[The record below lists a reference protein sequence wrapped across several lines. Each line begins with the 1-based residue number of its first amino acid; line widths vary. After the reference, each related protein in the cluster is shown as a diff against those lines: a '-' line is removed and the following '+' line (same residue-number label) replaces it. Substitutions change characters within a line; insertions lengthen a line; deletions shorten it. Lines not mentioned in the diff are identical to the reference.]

1 MDIFIA
7 RQPIFNKKRE
17 IYAYELLF
25 RDGIDNLFPDIDGDL
40 ATSRV
45 LSQTFFNT
53 GIEKITG
60 GKKAFINFSRE
71 LLVSKIPLMFP
82 SNLTSI
88 EVLESVE
95 PDESL
100 IESCHQL
107 KQKGFSIVLDD
118 FVYQQSLDKLIKEAD
133 LIKIDFQKSSR
144 AKIEEDIEQL
154 SSFDITLIA
163 EKVETFEE
171 LNEALEMGFSY
182 FQGYFF
188 CKPQILRE
196 KDVPPIKSNLL
207 DIIAELNNRDFCI
220 KTLQNLIERDV
231 GVSYKLL
238 RHLNS
243 PYYRTLCEINSVRH
257 AIVLLGERSIRQ
269 FLSVIIMSGLSSDK
283 PDELTRNS
291 IIRAKFCQQLGNT
304 GGIRPNPSE
313 LFTLGLFSHIDA
325 ILDNNME
332 KILKSLPLT
341 DRIKHALMEQDSDLR
356 DYLELV
362 ICYER
367 GNWSDVIKSASSLNI
382 SPDKISK
389 IYIDALHWADSF
401 DMSMCA

>member
-7 RQPIFNKKRE
+7 RQPIFNKKLD

-53 GIEKITG
+53 GIERITG
-60 GKKAFINFSRE
+60 GKKAFINFGRE
-71 LLVSKIPLMFP
+71 PLIRGIPLMFP
-82 SNLTSI
+82 SSLTSI

-118 FVYQQSLDKLIKEAD
+118 FVYHKSLDGLIKEAD

-144 AKIEEDIEQL
+144 DTIKANIEQL
-154 SSFDITLIA
+154 SSFDVKLIA
-163 EKVETFEE
+163 EKVETIEE
-171 LNEALEMGFSY
+171 FDEALEMGFSY

-188 CKPQILRE
+188 CKPQVLRE
-196 KDVPPIKSNLL
+196 KDVPAIKSNLL

-220 KTLQNLIERDV
+220 NTLKNLVERDV

-243 PYYRTLCEINSVRH
+243 PYYRRLCEITSVRH
-257 AIVLLGERSIRQ
+257 AIVLLGEKSIRQ

-283 PDELTRNS
+283 PDELTRSS
-291 IIRAKFCQQLGNT
+291 IIRAKFCEQLGNT
-304 GGIRPNPSE
+304 GGIRPDPSE
-313 LFTLGLFSHIDA
+313 LFTLGLFSLIDA
-325 ILDNNME
+325 ILDNHMG
-332 KILKSLPLT
+332 KILKTLPLN
-341 DRIKHALMEQDSDLR
+341 DRIKHALLDQDGDLR
-356 DYLELV
+356 DYIQLA
-362 ICYER
+362 ISYER
-367 GNWSDVIKSASSLNI
+367 GSWIDVIKSASSLNI
-382 SPDKISK
+382 NPDKIAE
-389 IYIDALHWADSF
+389 IYIEALSWADSF
-401 DMSMCA
+401 DMSSCA